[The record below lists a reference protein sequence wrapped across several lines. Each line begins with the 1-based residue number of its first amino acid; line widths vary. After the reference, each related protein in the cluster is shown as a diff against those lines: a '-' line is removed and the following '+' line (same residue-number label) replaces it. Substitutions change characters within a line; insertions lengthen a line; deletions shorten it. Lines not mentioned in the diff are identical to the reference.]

1 MMKRFLNWLDRLFG
15 CPHSHTTFPFT
26 PKPGRSPY
34 VVCLDCGAEFSYDW
48 ARMKIVP
55 RDLL

>member
-1 MMKRFLNWLDRLFG
+1 MKRFLNWLDRLFG

-48 ARMKIVP
+48 ASMKIVP